1 MKLTT
6 ILIGGAALVGLGLYL
21 SKKLG
26 SKDEEDEDVVV
37 VAGEKET
44 YSEKLHKASMFAVGA
59 IKTSADKIVEGI
71 NDIRRQDMVK
81 KGEQTVCDVKESAGN
96 FVGELK
102 DKVAG
107 RAQVVMAEEDDIAD
121 GSDDY
126 FMAESAEDDF
136 E

>member
-26 SKDEEDEDVVV
+26 SKDEEEDVVV

-44 YSEKLHKASMFAVGA
+44 YGEKFHKASMFAVGA
-59 IKTSADKIVEGI
+59 IKTGADKIVEGI
-71 NDIRRQDMVK
+71 NDIRKQDMVK
-81 KGEQTVCDVKESAGN
+81 KGEKCIEDAKESAGN

-102 DKVAG
+102 DKVTG
-107 RAQVVMAEEDDIAD
+107 RDKTIIIEEEDIID
-121 GSDDY
+121 GSDDF
-126 FMAESAEDDF
+126 FMAESDD
-136 E
+136 EIM